1 MNIFKYHFLKS
12 FSKVEQQLEIHIVLA
27 FLLIPL
33 VSLSGQKTKGQ
44 TDKPNIVLIFTDQQN
59 AEMMSAMGNPDLNTP
74 NMDRLAKRGVMFT
87 NAYCTSPVCGP
98 ARSSIITGRMPH
110 ETGVEWNGESIKDNI
125 KNVGE
130 IFRAKGYETV
140 WGGKWHLPESYPQQS
155 KSKQKGIKGF
165 ELLPFKSLNPENW
178 MLGSETDPQL
188 TKAVVKFLDNKKTE
202 QPFFLALSYHN
213 PHDICFYPRKKGWV
227 SKNDSLLPIR
237 YYGFEYKLP
246 EVIGSHPRN
255 TGGLPELPKN
265 YKVNKDEPEF
275 VSDKRLYHK
284 EYGLETHLAFQEFD
298 DLEWQGYLN
307 AYNKLTERVDA
318 EVGKVL
324 DALEANGLAENTII
338 VFTSDHGDGAAAHKW
353 AAKLSL
359 YQEASTVPMIV
370 SYPDKISSGK
380 IDESH
385 LVSQID
391 IVPTLCDYAGIE
403 TDVPFTGKSMRS
415 IIDDPKGNWRD
426 YLVVELADFKPDP
439 TRKGRMVRTSDYKY
453 NIYSKGE
460 RNEQLFDLSKDKGE
474 KNNLA
479 LKKEYG
485 DIRKD
490 HMTYLREWIEET
502 NDNFVVPKEQGK
514 DK

>member
-1 MNIFKYHFLKS
+1 MNILKYNLWKLIS
-12 FSKVEQQLEIHIVLA
+12 ALQQQLEIRFVLA

-33 VSLSGQKTKGQ
+33 ISLSAQNTHIGKR
-44 TDKPNIVLIFTDQQN
+44 DKPNIVLIFTDQQN
-59 AEMMSAMGNPDLNTP
+59 AEMMSAMGNPNLQTP
-74 NMDRLAKRGVMFT
+74 NMDRLAKRGVLFK

-110 ETGVEWNGESIKDNI
+110 ETGVEWNGGAIKKNI

-140 WGGKWHLPESYPQQS
+140 WGGKWHLPESYPQRS
-155 KSKQKGIKGF
+155 TSKQKTIRGF
-165 ELLPFKSLNPENW
+165 DLLPFRDPKTENW
-178 MLGSETDPQL
+178 MLGSETDPPL
-188 TKAVVKFLDNKKTE
+188 TNAVVKYLDNRKTE
-202 QPFFLALSYHN
+202 QPFFLAVSYHN

-227 SKNDSLLPIR
+227 SENDSLLPIR
-237 YYGFEYKLP
+237 FYDFQYKLP
-246 EVIGSHPRN
+246 EVIGEHPRN
-255 TGGLPELPKN
+255 ISGLPDLPKN
-265 YKVNKDEPEF
+265 YKVNKNEPEF
-275 VSDKRLYHK
+275 ITDKRRYHR

-307 AYNKLTERVDA
+307 AYHELTERVDV
-318 EVGKVL
+318 EVGKIL
-324 DALEANGLAENTII
+324 DALEANGLDENTII

-370 SYPDKISSGK
+370 SYPGKVPTGK
-380 IDESH
+380 IDDKH

-403 TDVPFTGKSMRS
+403 PDVPFTGKSLRS
-415 IIDDPKGNWRD
+415 IIEDPKEDWRD
-426 YLVVELADFKPDP
+426 YIVVELADYKPDP
-439 TRKGRMVRTSDYKY
+439 TRKGRMVRTAQYKY
-453 NIYSKGE
+453 NIYSKGK

-479 LKKEYG
+479 FTGDYADVLKKHL
-485 DIRKD
+485 KF
-490 HMTYLREWIEET
+490 LREWMKET
-502 NDNFVVPKEQGK
+502 DDNFIIPKGQGE
-514 DK
+514 